1 MPEVIEKSLSVLIAA
16 RVDDILVLRRLLRDT
31 SYRVDPATSATQALR
46 AISMHSYSAVVADD
60 DALVGISGSKLLS
73 SVEEL
78 QPTALRIL
86 IARRERRP
94 QLANAALQKKYQ
106 LFVRPY
112 FAAPVRDAL
121 LAHERSS
128 KVASGPRHSAER
140 RDTPGAVV
148 TGAAMLEEDT
158 KPYTLVSGGAVVRR
172 RLLLTMA
179 EVAEGGVAQGDGW
192 CVGHAA
198 RVSSL
203 ATALGRAI
211 GLQPGD
217 LDALD
222 EAALL
227 HDVGELGPHM
237 SLLRARRRLTPQE
250 LRAVHAHPGESA
262 LVAERCGLP
271 KPAVAAVRHHHERWD
286 GKGYPD
292 RLARSQIPVLARI
305 LAVADTWDA
314 MATQRP
320 YRAQMPTVQCAR
332 ALRLAAGAQLDPAL
346 VELFL
351 QRKLYE
357 HAQPATLRN
366 AAIV

>member
-1 MPEVIEKSLSVLIAA
+1 
-16 RVDDILVLRRLLRDT
+16 
-31 SYRVDPATSATQALR
+31 
-46 AISMHSYSAVVADD
+46 
-60 DALVGISGSKLLS
+60 S

-78 QPTALRIL
+78 QPTALRVL

-94 QLANAALQKKYQ
+94 LLANLALGKKFQ

-121 LAHERSS
+121 LAHERST
-128 KVASGPRHSAER
+128 KLASGPRHKKSAQE
-140 RDTPGAVV
+140 PGAVATAAANLDPV
-148 TGAAMLEEDT
+148 TLDEDT
-158 KPYTLVSGGAVVRR
+158 KPYTLVSGGAVARR

-179 EVAEGGVAQGDGW
+179 EVAEGGVAQCDSWG
-192 CVGHAA
+192 VGHAA

-211 GLQPGD
+211 GLQPAD

-227 HDVGELGPHM
+227 HDVGELGPSAGVLKM
-237 SLLRARRRLTPQE
+237 KRRLTPTE
-250 LRAVHAHPGESA
+250 LRAMHQHPSESA
-262 LVAERCGLP
+262 LIAERCGLA
-271 KPAVAAVRHHHERWD
+271 KPAVAAVKHHHERWD

-292 RLARSQIPVLARI
+292 GLARSQIPVLARI
-305 LAVADTWDA
+305 VAVADCWDA

-320 YRAQMPTVQCAR
+320 YRERMPPTQCAR
-332 ALRLAAGAQLDPAL
+332 SLRLAAGSQLDPAL

-351 QRKLYE
+351 SRKLWE
-357 HAQPATLRN
+357 VAQPATLRN
-366 AAIV
+366 AAMV

>member
-1 MPEVIEKSLSVLIAA
+1 MIEKSLAVLIAA

-46 AISMHSYSAVVADD
+46 AITMHAYNAVIADD
-60 DALVGISGSKLLS
+60 DALQGIAGAKLLS

-78 QPTALRIL
+78 QPTALRVL
-86 IARRERRP
+86 IAGRERRP
-94 QLANAALQKKYQ
+94 KLANAALQKKYQ

-121 LAHERSS
+121 LAHERS
-128 KVASGPRHSAER
+128 KVASGPRHDGGR
-140 RDTPGAVV
+140 RDPQGAVA
-148 TGAAMLEEDT
+148 TGAAILPELEDDT

-179 EVAEGGVAQGDGW
+179 EVAEGGVGSGA
-192 CVGHAA
+192 GHAA
-198 RVSSL
+198 RVSTL

-211 GLQPGD
+211 GLQPAD

-227 HDVGELGPHM
+227 HDVGELGPQM
-237 SLLRARRRLTPQE
+237 ALLKARRRLTPTE
-250 LRAVHAHPGESA
+250 LRAVHAHPADSA
-262 LVAERCGLP
+262 QVAERCGLP

-286 GKGYPD
+286 GKGYPEG
-292 RLARSQIPVLARI
+292 LSRSAIPVLARI

-314 MATQRP
+314 MCSERP
-320 YRAQMPTVQCAR
+320 YRERMPQAQCAR

-351 QRKLYE
+351 ARKLYE
-357 HAQPATLRN
+357 SAQPATLRN
-366 AAIV
+366 AAMV

>member
-1 MPEVIEKSLSVLIAA
+1 MPEVPTKSLAVLIAA

-46 AISMHSYSAVVADD
+46 AITQHTYNAVIADD
-60 DALVGISGSKLLS
+60 EALVGITGAKLLS

-78 QPTALRIL
+78 QPTALRVL

-94 QLANAALQKKYQ
+94 QLANAALAKKYQ

-121 LAHERSS
+121 LAHERST
-128 KVASGPRHSAER
+128 KLASGPRHKKSAEE
-140 RDTPGAVV
+140 PGAVA
-148 TGAAMLEEDT
+148 TAAANLDRVMLEEDT
-158 KPYTLVSGGAVVRR
+158 KPYTLVSGGAVARR

-179 EVAEGGVAQGDGW
+179 ELAEGGVGSGA
-192 CVGHAA
+192 GHAA
-198 RVSSL
+198 RVSLL

-211 GLQPGD
+211 GLQPAD

-227 HDVGELGPHM
+227 HDVGELGP
-237 SLLRARRRLTPQE
+237 SSGLLKMKRRLTPTE
-250 LRAVHAHPGESA
+250 LRAVHVHPSESA
-262 LVAERCGLP
+262 LVAERCGLA
-271 KPAVAAVRHHHERWD
+271 KPAVVAIKHHHERWD

-292 RLARSQIPVLARI
+292 GLARSQIPVLARI
-305 LAVADTWDA
+305 VAVADTWDA

-320 YRAQMPTVQCAR
+320 YRERMAPTQCAR
-332 ALRLAAGAQLDPAL
+332 SLRLAAGSQLDPAL

-351 QRKLYE
+351 SRKLWE
-357 HAQPATLRN
+357 AAQPATLRN
-366 AAIV
+366 AAMV

>member
-1 MPEVIEKSLSVLIAA
+1 MPEFVEKSLAVLIAA
-16 RVDDILVLRRLLRDT
+16 KVDDILVLRRLLRDT

-46 AISMHSYSAVVADD
+46 AITQHAYGAVVVDD
-60 DALVGISGSKLLS
+60 EALVGISGSKLLS

-78 QPTALRIL
+78 QPSALRIL

-94 QLANAALQKKYQ
+94 QLANAALQKKFQ

-121 LAHERSS
+121 LAHERST
-128 KVASGPRHSAER
+128 KVASGPRHAKSSDPQGTVAI
-140 RDTPGAVV
+140 
-148 TGAAMLEEDT
+148 GAAMLEEDT
-158 KPYTLVSGGAVVRR
+158 KPYTLVSGGAVARR
-172 RLLLTMA
+172 RLLITMA
-179 EVAEGGVAQGDGW
+179 EVAEGGVGQGAEHA
-192 CVGHAA
+192 GHAA
-198 RVSSL
+198 RVSIL

-211 GLQPGD
+211 GLQPLD

-227 HDVGELGPHM
+227 HDVGELGPGS
-237 SLLRARRRLTPQE
+237 SLLKVRRRLTPTE
-250 LRAVHAHPGESA
+250 LRAVHLHPVDSA
-262 LVAERCGLP
+262 QVAERCGLP

-286 GKGYPD
+286 GKGYPEG
-292 RLARSQIPVLARI
+292 LARSQIPVLARI

-320 YRAQMPTVQCAR
+320 YRERLPPAQCAR
-332 ALRLAAGAQLDPAL
+332 TLRLAAGSQLDPAL

-351 QRKLYE
+351 ARKLYE
-357 HAQPATLRN
+357 AAQPATVRK

>member
-1 MPEVIEKSLSVLIAA
+1 MPEVPTKSLAVLIAA

-46 AISMHSYSAVVADD
+46 AITQHTYNAVIADD
-60 DALVGISGSKLLS
+60 EALVGITGAKMLS

-78 QPTALRIL
+78 QPSALRIL

-121 LAHERSS
+121 LAHERST
-128 KVASGPRHSAER
+128 KVASGPRHEKKSAEK
-140 RDTPGAVV
+140 PGAVA
-148 TGAAMLEEDT
+148 TAAAIVDVALDEDT
-158 KPYTLVSGGAVVRR
+158 KPYALVSGGAVARR

-179 EVAEGGVAQGDGW
+179 EVAEGGVGSGA
-192 CVGHAA
+192 GHAA

-211 GLQPGD
+211 GLQPAD
-217 LDALD
+217 LEALD
-222 EAALL
+222 EAALV
-227 HDVGELGPHM
+227 HDVGELGASAGVLKM
-237 SLLRARRRLTPQE
+237 KRRLTPTE
-250 LRAVHAHPGESA
+250 LRAVHAHPTESA
-262 LVAERCGLP
+262 HIAERCGLA
-271 KPAVAAVRHHHERWD
+271 KPAVAAVKHHHERWD

-292 RLARSQIPVLARI
+292 GLSRSQIPVLARI

-314 MATQRP
+314 MATRRP
-320 YRAQMPTVQCAR
+320 YRERMPSTQCAR
-332 ALRLAAGAQLDPAL
+332 SLRLAAGSQLDPAL

-351 QRKLYE
+351 GKKLWE
-357 HAQPATLRN
+357 ALQPATLRN
-366 AAIV
+366 AAMV

>member
-1 MPEVIEKSLSVLIAA
+1 MSELVEKSLAVLIAA

-46 AISMHSYSAVVADD
+46 AITQHSYTAVIADD
-60 DALVGISGSKLLS
+60 EALVGIAGSKLLS

-78 QPTALRIL
+78 QPSALRIL

-94 QLANAALQKKYQ
+94 QLANAALAKKYQ

-121 LAHERSS
+121 LAHERSTR
-128 KVASGPRHSAER
+128 VASGPRHEKKSA
-140 RDTPGAVV
+140 DPQGTVAI
-148 TGAAMLEEDT
+148 GAAMLEEDT
-158 KPYTLVSGGAVVRR
+158 KPYTLVSGGAVARR

-179 EVAEGGVAQGDGW
+179 EVAEGGVGSGA
-192 CVGHAA
+192 GHAA
-198 RVSSL
+198 RVSML

-227 HDVGELGPHM
+227 HDVGELGPRIGAC
-237 SLLRARRRLTPQE
+237 SRRARRLTPVE
-250 LRAVHAHPGESA
+250 LQAVHAHPTESA
-262 LVAERCGLP
+262 NSR
-271 KPAVAAVRHHHERWD
+271 
-286 GKGYPD
+286 
-292 RLARSQIPVLARI
+292 
-305 LAVADTWDA
+305 
-314 MATQRP
+314 
-320 YRAQMPTVQCAR
+320 R
-332 ALRLAAGAQLDPAL
+332 ALRAAQARGRGRAPSSRALGRQGLSASICRARRFRCWRASSPSPTRGTRWRRSGPIASGSRRRSARARCASPPASQLDPAL

-351 QRKLYE
+351 ARKLWE
-357 HAQPATLRN
+357 AAQPATLRK
-366 AAIV
+366 AAMV

>member
-1 MPEVIEKSLSVLIAA
+1 MPEAPTKSLAVLIAA

-46 AISMHSYSAVVADD
+46 AITQHAYNAVIADD
-60 DALVGISGSKLLS
+60 EALVGISGAKLLS

-78 QPTALRIL
+78 QPTALRVL

-94 QLANAALQKKYQ
+94 QLANLALGKKFQ

-121 LAHERSS
+121 LAHERST
-128 KVASGPRHSAER
+128 KMASGPRHKTSAEE
-140 RDTPGAVV
+140 PGAVA
-148 TGAAMLEEDT
+148 TAAANLDLDEDT
-158 KPYTLVSGGAVVRR
+158 KPYALVSGGAVARR

-179 EVAEGGVAQGDGW
+179 EVAEGGVGSGA
-192 CVGHAA
+192 GHAA
-198 RVSSL
+198 RVSVL
-203 ATALGRAI
+203 ASALGRAI
-211 GLQPGD
+211 GLAPAD

-227 HDVGELGPHM
+227 HDVGELGPHAGVLKM
-237 SLLRARRRLTPQE
+237 KRRLTPTE
-250 LRAVHAHPGESA
+250 LRAVHAHPVESA
-262 LVAERCGLP
+262 QVAERCGLP

-292 RLARSQIPVLARI
+292 RLSRSQIPVLARI

-314 MATQRP
+314 MATRRP
-320 YRAQMPTVQCAR
+320 YRERMPAVQCAR
-332 ALRLAAGAQLDPAL
+332 TLRLAAGSQLDPAL

-351 QRKLYE
+351 GKKLWE
-357 HAQPATLRN
+357 SVQPATLRN
-366 AAIV
+366 AAMV

>member
-1 MPEVIEKSLSVLIAA
+1 MPEIVQKSLAVLIAA
-16 RVDDILVLRRLLRDT
+16 RVDDILVLRRLLRDS

-46 AISMHSYSAVVADD
+46 AISMHAYNAVIADD
-60 DALVGISGSKLLS
+60 DALVGISGAKLLS

-78 QPTALRIL
+78 QPSALRIL

-94 QLANAALQKKYQ
+94 QLANAALGKKFQ
-106 LFVRPY
+106 MFVRPY

-121 LAHERSS
+121 LAHERSTR
-128 KVASGPRHSAER
+128 VASGPRHEKKSA
-140 RDTPGAVV
+140 DVQGTVAI
-148 TGAAMLEEDT
+148 GAAMLEEDT

-179 EVAEGGVAQGDGW
+179 EVAEGGVGSVA
-192 CVGHAA
+192 GHAA
-198 RVSSL
+198 RVSIL

-211 GLQPGD
+211 GLQPAD

-227 HDVGELGPHM
+227 HDVGELGPA
-237 SLLRARRRLTPQE
+237 SAVLKQRRRLTPTE
-250 LRAVHAHPGESA
+250 LRAMHQHPADGA
-262 LVAERCGLP
+262 NVAERCGLP

-286 GKGYPD
+286 GKGYPEG
-292 RLARSQIPVLARI
+292 LARSQIPVLARI

-314 MATQRP
+314 VATQRV
-320 YRAQMPTVQCAR
+320 YRESLPPAQCAR
-332 ALRLAAGAQLDPAL
+332 ALRLAAGSQLDPAL

-351 QRKLYE
+351 SRKLYE
-357 HAQPATLRN
+357 AAQPATLRN
-366 AAIV
+366 AAMV

>member
-1 MPEVIEKSLSVLIAA
+1 MTEIAQKSLAVLIAA

-46 AISMHSYSAVVADD
+46 AISMHAYNAVIADD
-60 DALVGISGSKLLS
+60 EALVGISGAKLLS

-78 QPTALRIL
+78 QPTALRCL

-94 QLANAALQKKYQ
+94 QLANAALAKKFQ

-121 LAHERSS
+121 LAHERST
-128 KVASGPRHSAER
+128 KVASGPRHEKKSVDPQGTVAI
-140 RDTPGAVV
+140 
-148 TGAAMLEEDT
+148 GAAMLEEDT

-179 EVAEGGVAQGDGW
+179 EVAEGGVGSVA
-192 CVGHAA
+192 GHAA
-198 RVSSL
+198 RVSIL

-211 GLQPGD
+211 GLQPAD

-227 HDVGELGPHM
+227 HDVGELGPA
-237 SLLRARRRLTPQE
+237 SGVLKQRRRLTPTE
-250 LRAVHAHPGESA
+250 LRAVHLHPVESTS
-262 LVAERCGLP
+262 VAERCGLP

-286 GKGYPD
+286 GKGYPEG
-292 RLARSQIPVLARI
+292 LARSQIPVLARI

-314 MATQRP
+314 LATQRV
-320 YRAQMPTVQCAR
+320 YRERLPQAQCAR
-332 ALRLAAGAQLDPAL
+332 TLRLAAGSQLDPAL

-351 QRKLYE
+351 SRKLYE
-357 HAQPATLRN
+357 MAQPATLRN
-366 AAIV
+366 AAMV

>member
-1 MPEVIEKSLSVLIAA
+1 MVEKSLAVLIAA
-16 RVDDILVLRRLLRDT
+16 RVDDILVLRRLLRDS

-46 AISMHSYSAVVADD
+46 AITMHTYNAVVVDD
-60 DALVGISGSKLLS
+60 EALVGITGSKVLS

-78 QPTALRIL
+78 QPSALRVL

-128 KVASGPRHSAER
+128 RLASGPRQPKQER
-140 RDTPGAVV
+140 RDSPGAVAI
-148 TGAAMLEEDT
+148 GAAMLEEDT

-179 EVAEGGVAQGDGW
+179 EVAEGGVGSGA
-192 CVGHAA
+192 GHAA
-198 RVSSL
+198 RVSIL

-211 GLQPGD
+211 GLAPAD

-227 HDVGELGPHM
+227 HDVGELGPQM
-237 SLLRARRRLTPQE
+237 ALLKARRRLTPTE
-250 LRAVHAHPGESA
+250 LRAVHAHPAESA
-262 LVAERCGLP
+262 GVAEKCGLP

-286 GKGYPD
+286 GKGYPEG
-292 RLARSQIPVLARI
+292 LARSQIPVLARI

-314 MATQRP
+314 MANERP
-320 YRAQMPTVQCAR
+320 YRERLPPAQCAR

-351 QRKLYE
+351 ARKLWE
-357 HAQPATLRN
+357 AAIQPATLRK

>member
-1 MPEVIEKSLSVLIAA
+1 MAEIPEKTLAVLIAA

-46 AISMHSYSAVVADD
+46 AISMHTYNAVVAEDE
-60 DALVGISGSKLLS
+60 ALMGISGAKLLS

-78 QPTALRIL
+78 QPTALRVL

-94 QLANAALQKKYQ
+94 QLANAALAKKYQ

-121 LAHERSS
+121 LAHERST
-128 KVASGPRHSAER
+128 KVASGPRPEKREPSETQGTVAI
-140 RDTPGAVV
+140 
-148 TGAAMLEEDT
+148 GAAMLEEDT
-158 KPYTLVSGGAVVRR
+158 KPYALVSGGAVARR

-179 EVAEGGVAQGDGW
+179 EVAESGVGSGA
-192 CVGHAA
+192 GHAA

-211 GLQPGD
+211 GLQKQD

-222 EAALL
+222 EAALV
-227 HDVGELGPHM
+227 HDVGELGPHAGVLKM
-237 SLLRARRRLTPQE
+237 RRRLTPAE
-250 LRAVHAHPGESA
+250 LRAIHAHPVESA
-262 LVAERCGLP
+262 MVAERCGLA

-286 GKGYPD
+286 GKGYPEG
-292 RLARSQIPVLARI
+292 LARSAIPVLARI

-314 MATQRP
+314 VATERP
-320 YRAQMPTVQCAR
+320 YRNRLPPAQCAR
-332 ALRLAAGAQLDPAL
+332 TLRLAAGAQLDPAL

-351 QRKLYE
+351 SRKLYD
-357 HAQPATLRN
+357 ALQPATLRN

>member
-1 MPEVIEKSLSVLIAA
+1 MPEVPTKSLAVLIAA

-46 AISMHSYSAVVADD
+46 ALTQHSYNAVIADD
-60 DALVGISGSKLLS
+60 EALVGITGAKLLS

-78 QPTALRIL
+78 QPTALRVL

-94 QLANAALQKKYQ
+94 QLANLALGKKFQ

-121 LAHERSS
+121 LAHERST
-128 KVASGPRHSAER
+128 KMASGPRHKKSAEE
-140 RDTPGAVV
+140 PGAVA
-148 TGAAMLEEDT
+148 TAAANLDVLDDDT
-158 KPYTLVSGGAVVRR
+158 KPYTLVSGGAVARR

-179 EVAEGGVAQGDGW
+179 EVAEGGVGSNA
-192 CVGHAA
+192 GHAA
-198 RVSSL
+198 RVSTL
-203 ATALGRAI
+203 AVALGRAL
-211 GLQPGD
+211 GLQPAD

-227 HDVGELGPHM
+227 HDVGELGPSAGVLKM
-237 SLLRARRRLTPQE
+237 KRRLTATE
-250 LRAVHAHPGESA
+250 LRALHTHPSESA
-262 LVAERCGLP
+262 LIAERCGLA
-271 KPAVAAVRHHHERWD
+271 KPAVAAIKHHHERWD

-292 RLARSQIPVLARI
+292 GLQRSQIPVLARI
-305 LAVADTWDA
+305 VAVADTWDA

-320 YRAQMPTVQCAR
+320 YRERMPPTQCAR
-332 ALRLAAGAQLDPAL
+332 SLRLAAGSQLDPAL

-351 QRKLYE
+351 SRKLWE
-357 HAQPATLRN
+357 AAQPATLRN
-366 AAIV
+366 AAMV

>member
-1 MPEVIEKSLSVLIAA
+1 MPEVPTKSLAVLIAA

-60 DALVGISGSKLLS
+60 EALVGISGQKLLS

-94 QLANAALQKKYQ
+94 QLANAALQQKYQ

-128 KVASGPRHSAER
+128 RVASGPRHSAER

-179 EVAEGGVAQGDGW
+179 EVAEGGVGSGA
-192 CVGHAA
+192 GHAA
-198 RVSSL
+198 RVSQL

-237 SLLRARRRLTPQE
+237 SLLKARRRLTPQE

-262 LVAERCGLP
+262 VVAERCGLP

-320 YRAQMPTVQCAR
+320 YRAQMPPAQCAR

-351 QRKLYE
+351 SRKLYE
-357 HAQPATLRN
+357 HARGSAPSKN
-366 AAIV
+366 AALLIS

>member
-1 MPEVIEKSLSVLIAA
+1 MPEIVQKSLAVLIAA

-46 AISMHSYSAVVADD
+46 AISMHAYNAVIADD
-60 DALVGISGSKLLS
+60 DALMGISGAKLLS

-78 QPTALRIL
+78 QPTALRVL
-86 IARRERRP
+86 IAKRERRP
-94 QLANAALQKKYQ
+94 QLANAALGKKYQ

-121 LAHERSS
+121 LAHERST
-128 KVASGPRHSAER
+128 KVASGPRHEKKSA
-140 RDTPGAVV
+140 DPQGTVAI
-148 TGAAMLEEDT
+148 GAAMLEEDT

-179 EVAEGGVAQGDGW
+179 EVAEGGVGSGA
-192 CVGHAA
+192 GHAA
-198 RVSSL
+198 RVSIL

-211 GLQPGD
+211 GLQPAD

-227 HDVGELGPHM
+227 HDVGELGPA
-237 SLLRARRRLTPQE
+237 SSVLKQRRRLTPTE
-250 LRAVHAHPGESA
+250 LRAVHRHPVESA
-262 LVAERCGLP
+262 SVAERCGLP
-271 KPAVAAVRHHHERWD
+271 KPAVTAVRHHHERWD
-286 GKGYPD
+286 GKGYPEG
-292 RLARSQIPVLARI
+292 LARSQIPVLARI

-314 MATQRP
+314 LATQRV
-320 YRAQMPTVQCAR
+320 YRERMPQAQCAR
-332 ALRLAAGAQLDPAL
+332 TLRLAAGSQLDPAL

-351 QRKLYE
+351 SRKLYE
-357 HAQPATLRN
+357 NAHPATLRN
-366 AAIV
+366 AAMV

>member
-1 MPEVIEKSLSVLIAA
+1 MIEKSLAVLIAA
-16 RVDDILVLRRLLRDT
+16 QVDDILVLRRLLRDT

-46 AISMHSYSAVVADD
+46 AITMRSYNAVIADD
-60 DALVGISGSKLLS
+60 EALVGISGSKMLS

-94 QLANAALQKKYQ
+94 ALANAALQKKYQ

-128 KVASGPRHSAER
+128 RVASGPRHSEEP
-140 RDTPGAVV
+140 RDAQGKVDI
-148 TGAAMLEEDT
+148 GAAMLEEDT

-179 EVAEGGVAQGDGW
+179 EVAEGGVGSGA
-192 CVGHAA
+192 GHAA
-198 RVSSL
+198 RVSTL

-211 GLQPGD
+211 GLQPSD

-227 HDVGELGPHM
+227 HDVGELGPQM
-237 SLLRARRRLTPQE
+237 ALLKARRRLTPTE
-250 LRAVHAHPGESA
+250 LRAVHAHPAESA
-262 LVAERCGLP
+262 GVAEKCGLP

-314 MATQRP
+314 MANERP
-320 YRAQMPTVQCAR
+320 YRERLPPAQCAR
-332 ALRLAAGAQLDPAL
+332 ALRLAAGGQLDPAL

-351 QRKLYE
+351 SRKLWE
-357 HAQPATLRN
+357 AVQPATLRK
-366 AAIV
+366 AAMV

>member
-1 MPEVIEKSLSVLIAA
+1 MVEKSLAVLIAA

-46 AISMHSYSAVVADD
+46 AITMHAYNAVIADD
-60 DALVGISGSKLLS
+60 EALEGIAGVKLLS

-78 QPTALRIL
+78 QPTALRVL
-86 IARRERRP
+86 ITSRERRP
-94 QLANAALQKKYQ
+94 KLANAALQKKYQ

-121 LAHERSS
+121 LAHERS
-128 KVASGPRHSAER
+128 KVASGPRRDEER
-140 RDTPGAVV
+140 RDPQGAVAI
-148 TGAAMLEEDT
+148 GAAILPELEDDT

-179 EVAEGGVAQGDGW
+179 EVAEGGVGSGA
-192 CVGHAA
+192 GHAA
-198 RVSSL
+198 RVSTL
-203 ATALGRAI
+203 ATALGRAV
-211 GLQPGD
+211 GLQPAD

-227 HDVGELGPHM
+227 HDVGELGPQM
-237 SLLRARRRLTPQE
+237 ALLKARRRLTPTE
-250 LRAVHAHPGESA
+250 LRAMHAHPADSA
-262 LVAERCGLP
+262 QVAERCGLP

-286 GKGYPD
+286 GKGYPEG
-292 RLARSQIPVLARI
+292 LSRSAIPVLARI

-314 MATQRP
+314 MCSERP
-320 YRAQMPTVQCAR
+320 YRERMPQAQCAR

-351 QRKLYE
+351 ARKLYE
-357 HAQPATLRN
+357 HSQPATLRN
-366 AAIV
+366 AAMV

>member
-1 MPEVIEKSLSVLIAA
+1 MVEKSLAVLIAA
-16 RVDDILVLRRLLRDT
+16 PVDDILVLRRLLRDT
-31 SYRVDPATSATQALR
+31 GYRVDPATSATQALR
-46 AISMHSYSAVVADD
+46 AITMHAYDAVVADD
-60 DALVGISGSKLLS
+60 EALVGIAGSKMLS

-94 QLANAALQKKYQ
+94 NLANAALQKKYQ

-121 LAHERSS
+121 LAHERS
-128 KVASGPRHSAER
+128 KVASGPRHEE
-140 RDTPGAVV
+140 PGATRGAVAI
-148 TGAAMLEEDT
+148 GAAMLEEDT
-158 KPYTLVSGGAVVRR
+158 KPYTLVSGGAVARR

-179 EVAEGGVAQGDGW
+179 EVAESGVGQGERW
-192 CVGHAA
+192 CAGHAA
-198 RVSSL
+198 RVSML

-211 GLQPGD
+211 GLQPAD

-227 HDVGELGPHM
+227 HDVGELGPQM
-237 SLLRARRRLTPQE
+237 SLLKARRRLTPTE
-250 LRAVHAHPGESA
+250 LRAVHAHPAESA
-262 LVAERCGLP
+262 QVAERCGLP
-271 KPAVAAVRHHHERWD
+271 KPAVVAVRHHHERWD
-286 GKGYPD
+286 GKGYPEG
-292 RLARSQIPVLARI
+292 LARSAIPVLARI

-314 MATQRP
+314 MCTERP
-320 YRAQMPTVQCAR
+320 YRERMPQAQCAR

-351 QRKLYE
+351 ARKLYE
-357 HAQPATLRN
+357 AAVHPATLRN
-366 AAIV
+366 AAMV

>member
-1 MPEVIEKSLSVLIAA
+1 MAEIPQKTLAVLIAA

-46 AISMHSYSAVVADD
+46 AISMHTYTAVIADD
-60 DALVGISGSKLLS
+60 EALVGISGAKLLS

-78 QPTALRIL
+78 QPRCLRVL

-94 QLANAALQKKYQ
+94 QLANAALAKRYQ

-128 KVASGPRHSAER
+128 KVASGPRQPRKEAR
-140 RDTPGAVV
+140 RDTQGTVAI
-148 TGAAMLEEDT
+148 GAAMLEEDT
-158 KPYTLVSGGAVVRR
+158 KPYTLVSGGAVARR

-179 EVAEGGVAQGDGW
+179 EVAESGVGNAA
-192 CVGHAA
+192 GHAA
-198 RVSSL
+198 RVSVL

-211 GLQPGD
+211 GMTVQD
-217 LDALD
+217 LEALD

-227 HDVGELGPHM
+227 HDVGELGL
-237 SLLRARRRLTPQE
+237 SLRE
-250 LRAVHAHPGESA
+250 LQHHPERSEEIGEK
-262 LVAERCGLP
+262 CGLS
-271 KPAVAAVRHHHERWD
+271 KPTLAAMRHHHERWD

-305 LAVADTWDA
+305 LAVADSWEL
-314 MATQRP
+314 MANLPTAQR
-320 YRAQMPTVQCAR
+320 AR
-332 ALRLAAGAQLDPAL
+332 GLRVAAGKQLDPAL

-351 QRKLYE
+351 SRKLWAQ
-357 HAQPATLRN
+357 AQPATLRK
-366 AAIV
+366 AAMV

>member
-1 MPEVIEKSLSVLIAA
+1 M
-16 RVDDILVLRRLLRDT
+16 LRRLLRDT

-46 AISMHSYSAVVADD
+46 AITQHTYSAVIADD
-60 DALVGISGSKLLS
+60 EALVGIAGAKLLS

-78 QPTALRIL
+78 QPSALRIL

-94 QLANAALQKKYQ
+94 QLANAALAKKYQ

-121 LAHERSS
+121 LAHERSTRL
-128 KVASGPRHSAER
+128 ASGPRQDGKSANGA
-140 RDTPGAVV
+140 GAVATAAAMV
-148 TGAAMLEEDT
+148 DPGAMLEEDT
-158 KPYTLVSGGAVVRR
+158 KPYTLVSGGAVARR

-179 EVAEGGVAQGDGW
+179 EVAEGGVGSVA
-192 CVGHAA
+192 GHAA
-198 RVSSL
+198 RVSIL

-211 GLQPGD
+211 GLAAAD

-227 HDVGELGPHM
+227 HDVGELSSSAAVFKM
-237 SLLRARRRLTPQE
+237 KRKLTATE
-250 LRAVHAHPGESA
+250 LRAVHGHPSESA
-262 LVAERCGLP
+262 QIAERCGLA

-292 RLARSQIPVLARI
+292 GLARSQIPVLARI

-314 MATQRP
+314 MATRRP
-320 YRAQMPTVQCAR
+320 YRDRLPPPQCAR
-332 ALRLAAGAQLDPAL
+332 TLRLAAGSQLDPAL

-351 QRKLYE
+351 SRKLWE
-357 HAQPATLRN
+357 SAQPATLRN
-366 AAIV
+366 AAMV

>member
-1 MPEVIEKSLSVLIAA
+1 MPEFVQKSLAVLIAA
-16 RVDDILVLRRLLRDT
+16 PVDDILVLRRLLRDT

-46 AISMHSYSAVVADD
+46 AISQHAYSAVVADD
-60 DALVGISGSKLLS
+60 EALVGISGAKMLS

-78 QPTALRIL
+78 QPGALRIL

-94 QLANAALQKKYQ
+94 QLANASLQKKFQ

-121 LAHERSS
+121 LAHERST
-128 KVASGPRHSAER
+128 KVASGPR
-140 RDTPGAVV
+140 RDKKGADVQGTV
-148 TGAAMLEEDT
+148 AIGAAMLEEDT

-179 EVAEGGVAQGDGW
+179 EVAEGGVGSGA
-192 CVGHAA
+192 GHAA
-198 RVSSL
+198 RVSML

-211 GLQPGD
+211 GLSPGD

-227 HDVGELGPHM
+227 HDVGELGPA
-237 SLLRARRRLTPQE
+237 SGVLKLRRRLSPAE
-250 LRAVHAHPGESA
+250 LRAIHVHPVESA
-262 LVAERCGLP
+262 QVAERCGLP

-286 GKGYPD
+286 GKGYPQK
-292 RLARSQIPVLARI
+292 LARSQIPVLARI

-314 MATQRP
+314 VATERV
-320 YRAQMPTVQCAR
+320 YREPLPTAQCAR
-332 ALRLAAGAQLDPAL
+332 TLRLAAGSQLDPAL

-351 QRKLYE
+351 SRKLYE
-357 HAQPATLRN
+357 AAAHPATLRN
-366 AAIV
+366 AAMV